1 MRRLGSF
8 AAGSTAVAALLSV
21 AGVSTAG
28 IAHADGNSP
37 VVGHAYVNGNTV
49 GTNTVD
55 VLDRHAD
62 GSLTPAASSP
72 VAIGGAGLGAGLGSQ
87 GAIEASPDGRFL
99 LAVDAGSSEISVLR
113 VGADGTPTLVGSP
126 VPSGGVEPV
135 SITISTQGIVYVAN
149 VGNGGS
155 NYAGFRLN
163 PLGKLIPIPGSVVTV
178 PEGSAVGDVLFNGTG
193 DRLVGT
199 RDTTSL
205 IDSFT
210 VGANGRLTAAP
221 GSPFAAESLGPI
233 GSEFRPTDPSQLF
246 VSNAHAGAGQGS
258 VSAFEDGPDGAL
270 TSIGD
275 SPFADNQ
282 TAACWVEITHDGKF
296 LFTVNTASASLSRY
310 AISPD
315 GSLTLL
321 GSTPFNNGA
330 GAVDAR
336 LSPDGSTLS
345 VTGGS
350 AHVVST
356 FAVDGG
362 NLTELSSSPVALP
375 AGGAPTGLVVL

>member
-1 MRRLGSF
+1 
-8 AAGSTAVAALLSV
+8 
-21 AGVSTAG
+21 
-28 IAHADGNSP
+28 
-37 VVGHAYVNGNTV
+37 
-49 GTNTVD
+49 
-55 VLDRHAD
+55 
-62 GSLTPAASSP
+62 
-72 VAIGGAGLGAGLGSQ
+72 
-87 GAIEASPDGRFL
+87 
-99 LAVDAGSSEISVLR
+99 
-113 VGADGTPTLVGSP
+113 
-126 VPSGGVEPV
+126 
-135 SITISTQGIVYVAN
+135 

-163 PLGKLIPIPGSVVTV
+163 PTGKLIAIPQSTVAV

-199 RDTTSL
+199 RDATSL

-210 VGANGRLTAAP
+210 VAADGRLTAAA
-221 GSPFAAESLGPI
+221 GSPFAAQSLGPI
-233 GSEFRPTDPSQLF
+233 GSEFRPTNPSQLF
-246 VSNAHAGAGQGS
+246 VSNAHAGPGQGS
-258 VSAFEDGPDGAL
+258 VSAFQDSRDGAL

-296 LFTVNTASASLSRY
+296 LFAVNTASASVSSY
-310 AISPD
+310 AINTD

-321 GSTPFNNGA
+321 ETTSFRNGA

-336 LSPDGSTLS
+336 LSPDGATLS

-350 AHVVST
+350 SHVVST

-362 NLTELSSSPVALP
+362 HLTELPSSPVALP
-375 AGGAPTGLVVL
+375 ADGSPTGLVVL